1 MFFFNFFLF
10 VFQMMK
16 HAWDG
21 YARYAWGKNEVKPIS
36 KRGHSASIFG
46 SASMGATIVDAM
58 DTLYIMGMME
68 EFEKGREW
76 IANNLDVGQMVRK
89 KAFFKEINFES
100 SVLFVSS
107 SFLPVWRHLR
117 VRDEHPL
124 RGRPPLP
131 LRTYGRRPLQGQ
143 GQACRGQAYAGFQ
156 LTHG

>member
-1 MFFFNFFLF
+1 
-10 VFQMMK
+10 MMK

-76 IANNLDVGQMVRK
+76 IANHLDVGQMVRGG
-89 KAFFKEINFES
+89 NVP
-100 SVLFVSS
+100 VLSAKNIFDYNILVLS
-107 SFLPVWRHLR
+107 VWRHFCF
-117 VRDEHPL
+117 RDEYPL
-124 RGRPPLP
+124 RGRSPVP
-131 LRTYGRRPLQGQ
+131 LRTHWRRSVQGK
-143 GQACRGQAYAGFQ
+143 GQTRRR
-156 LTHG
+156 